1 MDYEDDD
8 DGQYQQYEDELY
20 KDPSSDSEG
29 SDELNSD
36 LEDTMLSHVYYS
48 TNVYKKAAA
57 ASSAKQAG
65 DQDNS
70 SVSGANRA
78 SQNDQLAIPRTP
90 AEDYHQAIS
99 RETEQDSES
108 DDNATKKA
116 SKDTVIP
123 RQRDVEERIEPKD
136 QEEESRYN
144 VKKRLPNQKAEWNS
158 HVNASKTNKSSD
170 SRRNDPSDN
179 GEDNNADDGDDG
191 SDSGDS
197 GNGDDEEDNEDDEE
211 DDDTLEAKSRVKRA
225 RYLESTEPTEQLDEH
240 VLDLGA
246 TADDDG
252 DETNYDL
259 KAELGHLED
268 ENFKGRSRY
277 YLDEKERSLA
287 CHRCGLSGHLSRN
300 CTTKIKKG
308 HLSSNCPYPRGYGV
322 RNFCDKCGLNNHVT
336 EDCPTVWR
344 EYVCKSDEPLYNARQ
359 YCYNCAA
366 QDHFGD

>member
-108 DDNATKKA
+108 D
-116 SKDTVIP
+116 
-123 RQRDVEERIEPKD
+123 
-136 QEEESRYN
+136 
-144 VKKRLPNQKAEWNS
+144 
-158 HVNASKTNKSSD
+158 
-170 SRRNDPSDN
+170 
-179 GEDNNADDGDDG
+179 DNNADDGDDG

-300 CTTKIKKG
+300 CTTKICNTCGAKGDHTFTDCPFAVCYNCQKKG

-366 QDHFGD
+366 QDHFGDARISFLELSSRFSGSPRS